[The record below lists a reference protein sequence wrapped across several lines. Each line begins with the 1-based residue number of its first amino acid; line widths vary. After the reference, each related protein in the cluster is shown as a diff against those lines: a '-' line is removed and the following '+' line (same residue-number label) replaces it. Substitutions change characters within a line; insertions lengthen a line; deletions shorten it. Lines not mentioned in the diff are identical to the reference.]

1 MTTRPFNIQIFVA
14 EGIPDGLRMV
24 EKSNWVGLGLVC
36 PRGRYPHV
44 RKRDE
49 FANSGVYILL
59 GNEGDRDQPT
69 VYVGEAETVRD
80 RLDNHQA
87 NKDFW
92 QTAIVF
98 TTNGNPLNKAEVQY
112 LEARLVEL
120 AKKNKRCHLD
130 NSTQPKR
137 PSLSEAD
144 EAKVFGYLDELLSLL
159 PVLGVNVFEESV
171 VPSQSKIKFTLAG
184 SNWNAKGYETNSGF
198 LVLAN
203 SIARIDTVP
212 SMGAYLKNRL
222 KLIEDGILKES
233 EGKLFFTTD
242 YEFNSPSHAATVIA
256 GRNTNGRDAWKDNSG
271 KTIKEH
277 QQNAVKS

>member
-1 MTTRPFNIQIFVA
+1 MSTRPFNIRIFVA

-24 EKSNWVGLGLVC
+24 EKSNWVGLGLIC
-36 PRGRYPHV
+36 PRGRYPDV

-98 TTNGNPLNKAEVQY
+98 TTKGDPLNKAEVQY

-120 AKKNKRCHLD
+120 AKKNRRCHLD

-144 EAKVFGYLDELLSLL
+144 EAEVCGYLAELLSLL
-159 PVLGVNVFEESV
+159 PVLGVNVFEEFAAHT
-171 VPSQSKIKFTLAG
+171 QSKVKFTLIG
-184 SNWNAKGYETNSGF
+184 SDWNAAGHETNSGF
-198 LVLAN
+198 LVLAD

-212 SMGAYLKNRL
+212 SMRAHLKTRP

-233 EGKLFFTTD
+233 EGKLIFTPD
-242 YEFNSPSHAATVIA
+242 YEFSSPSHAATVIA
-256 GRNTNGRDAWKDNSG
+256 GRNTNGRDAWKDSRG
-271 KTIKEH
+271 KTLKEH
-277 QQNAVKS
+277 QQNAVNL